1 MKTLKYIV
9 ILFLSLQYCY
19 AQQITIHFKGKI
31 YTEKNSSIGGANI
44 NVVQDEFLPSSTQAD
59 ADGNYNLYLP
69 LNREFDITVSKE
81 GYVQKKY
88 FVSTKGIKEDQ
99 KIAKFPDYVADVVLF
114 TRVEGVDYSLFDQP
128 INKYSYNPKNHNMDY
143 DEKYLKE
150 MKLAMKGIQQAEREA
165 EKAEKDKKIAERK
178 LAMQSK
184 VGYIPQ
190 REVAVNTP
198 VLNQNDKTIV
208 ISNTVISKKS
218 QSPKVIALLAKYQP
232 GVTEEIIQGKN
243 VYIIQRVLVKE
254 EEVWIYQKKVFNWGG
269 VACFRDNESIT
280 ENIFEQETSKE
291 YNAPQT
297 TAVSAK

>member
-1 MKTLKYIV
+1 MKSLKYIAL
-9 ILFLSLQYCY
+9 LFLSLHYCY
-19 AQQITIHFKGKI
+19 AQQVTIHFKGKI

-88 FVSTKGIKEDQ
+88 FISTKGIKEDQ
-99 KIAKFPDYVADVVLF
+99 KLAKFPDYVADVVLF

-150 MKLAMKGIQQAEREA
+150 MKLAMKAIQQAERDA
-165 EKAEKDKKIAERK
+165 EKAEKEKKIAERK
-178 LAMQSK
+178 LAAQSK

-190 REVAVNTP
+190 RQVAVTAP
-198 VLNQNDKTIV
+198 VQSQNDKTIV
-208 ISNTVISKKS
+208 ISNTVINKKV
-218 QSPKVIALLAKYQP
+218 QSAEVVALLAKYQP

-254 EEVWIYQKKVFNWGG
+254 EEVWIYQKKVFTWGG
-269 VACFRDNESIT
+269 VACFRDNQSIT
-280 ENIFEQETSKE
+280 EGIFEQETSAN
-291 YNAPQT
+291 YNNFT
-297 TAVSAK
+297 GTAISSK